1 MVAATALGI
10 RHGGHLQW
18 HDLPTEF
25 RKSLPIGSKV
35 DMGAGRHI
43 SLAYI
48 FSFRKESRLKSKY
61 EHSNGI
67 SYSSVCD
74 SMEQACV
81 KVAD

>member
-1 MVAATALGI
+1 MVAATAFGI

-25 RKSLPIGSKV
+25 HKSLRVGSKV

-48 FSFRKESRLKSKY
+48 FPLERKV
-61 EHSNGI
+61 G
-67 SYSSVCD
+67 
-74 SMEQACV
+74 
-81 KVAD
+81 